1 MFDRWNIRFVAA
13 IAASQYRDYDALYAP
28 LVAFASVEH
37 KPAPLLAVQAAETRQ

>member
-13 IAASQYRDYDALYAP
+13 IAASQYRDYALYAP